1 MKRQSLF
8 IICLLA
14 IFLAVGCAKNVKEEK
29 TAEQLADE
37 GMQAFETRHFH
48 QSIEAFKKL
57 RDWYP
62 FSKHALLADLKI
74 ADCYFEMKNY
84 EEAVIAYEE
93 FERMHPRNEAIP
105 FVIYRI
111 GLCHYNRLDTI
122 DRDQAP
128 ARQALD
134 AFYRL
139 SRQFPGHEYAQKAVE
154 PIDKCRRS
162 LAAHEFYVAE
172 FYFKSKH
179 YRAALNRFN
188 NVVTRFPNVGDVDAA
203 RQYIELCQDKIKAE
217 EAAENIKT
225 DEVKNEEEY

>member
-1 MKRQSLF
+1 MRRLSLF
-8 IICLLA
+8 TICLLLMLLA
-14 IFLAVGCAKNVKEEK
+14 IGCAGNVKEEK

-37 GMQAFETRHFH
+37 GIQAYQAGHY
-48 QSIEAFKKL
+48 QKSIEAFKKL

-74 ADCYFEMKNY
+74 ADCHFAMENY

-128 ARQALD
+128 ARNALD
-134 AFYRL
+134 VFYRL
-139 SRQFPGHEYAQKAVE
+139 SRQFPGSEYAQKAAG
-154 PIDKCRRS
+154 PIKECRES
-162 LAAHEFYVAE
+162 LAGHEFYVGE

-179 YRAALNRFN
+179 YRAALNRFQN
-188 NVVTRFPNVGDVDAA
+188 IVNQFPDTGNV
-203 RQYIELCQDKIKAE
+203 
-217 EAAENIKT
+217 EAAEKYIKSCLQHLET
-225 DEVKNEEEY
+225 AETVEE